1 MISAIILA
9 AGLSKRMELG
19 NKLLLEKKETPIIK
33 ITLDKIKAAK
43 VKEIIIVLGKN
54 SKSFKNVIEDK
65 SVKLFFNSNYK
76 NGISSSI
83 KKGIEKVDNSC
94 EGALICLADMP
105 SIKTSTYNKI
115 IDAFYKYK
123 KQNIIPYFNKK
134 KGNPVLFSKSYFKY
148 ITNITGDVGARNLI
162 RKNKKDFKKLTVTD
176 EGILEDIDNNE
187 QYYNFI
193 KDEKTD

>member
-1 MISAIILA
+1 M
-9 AGLSKRMELG
+9 
-19 NKLLLEKKETPIIK
+19 
-33 ITLDKIKAAK
+33 
-43 VKEIIIVLGKN
+43 LGKN

-65 SVKLFFNSNYK
+65 SVKLYFNSNYK

-134 KGNPVLFSKSYFKY
+134 KEIQFYLVNHIL
-148 ITNITGDVGARNLI
+148 NI
-162 RKNKKDFKKLTVTD
+162 
-176 EGILEDIDNNE
+176 
-187 QYYNFI
+187 
-193 KDEKTD
+193 

>member
-123 KQNIIPYFNKK
+123 KQNEISI
-134 KGNPVLFSKSYFKY
+134 S
-148 ITNITGDVGARNLI
+148 
-162 RKNKKDFKKLTVTD
+162 
-176 EGILEDIDNNE
+176 
-187 QYYNFI
+187 
-193 KDEKTD
+193 

>member
-33 ITLDKIKAAK
+33 ITLDNIKAAK

-65 SVKLFFNSNYK
+65 SVKLYFNSNYK

-134 KGNPVLFSKSYFKY
+134 KEIQFYLVNHIL
-148 ITNITGDVGARNLI
+148 NI
-162 RKNKKDFKKLTVTD
+162 
-176 EGILEDIDNNE
+176 
-187 QYYNFI
+187 
-193 KDEKTD
+193 

>member
-33 ITLDKIKAAK
+33 ITLDNIKAAK

-65 SVKLFFNSNYK
+65 SVKLYFNSNYK

-134 KGNPVLFSKSYFKY
+134 K
-148 ITNITGDVGARNLI
+148 
-162 RKNKKDFKKLTVTD
+162 
-176 EGILEDIDNNE
+176 
-187 QYYNFI
+187 
-193 KDEKTD
+193 